1 MNVVIK
7 DALRAV
13 FRFFG
18 AKSLRYLFFL
28 LAAGL
33 FALTEFI
40 GLGLVRR
47 TFVFYAI
54 DNGAVTVEDRMLK
67 RSPSRE
73 QDVRRYVEE
82 VLLGAVSPD
91 SAPLFPREARLESL
105 LYRDGVVYADL
116 SAAAALPPLEGG
128 EVFRNMRTLHAGIR
142 RNFSF
147 VKDVR
152 LFIEGKAV
160 FYEDF
165 RRIFAAERKI

>member
-1 MNVVIK
+1 MNVVVK

-18 AKSLRYLFFL
+18 NRSLRYLCL
-28 LAAGL
+28 LILTGL
-33 FALTEFI
+33 FALTEFTR
-40 GLGLVRR
+40 LGLVRR

-54 DNGAVTVEDRMLK
+54 DDDFVTVEDRMLR

-73 QDVRRYVEE
+73 QDIRRYVEE

-91 SAPLFPREARLESL
+91 LAPLFPRETRLESL

-116 SAAAALPPLEGG
+116 SADAALPPPEGG
-128 EVFRNMRTLHAGIR
+128 EVFRNMRTLYAGIR

-152 LFIEGKAV
+152 LFVEGKAA
-160 FYEDF
+160 YYDDF
-165 RRIFAAERKI
+165 RRIFAVERNI